1 MEEVLLKM
9 RDIKDLYRRLVW
21 LRNRMGRVVE
31 EGFRSKVIILVR
43 GEEGMGR
50 SLWEDR

>member
-1 MEEVLLKM
+1 MEVVLLKM
-9 RDIKDLYRRLVW
+9 RDIKDLYRRRVW
-21 LRNRMGRVVE
+21 LRSRMGRV
-31 EGFRSKVIILVR
+31 EGFRSKVIIRVQ